1 MIRVVGANPAMD
13 RVNTWPRLR
22 LGEVNRA
29 TEVSV
34 VPGGKGFNV
43 ARAIVRL
50 GSEAAAYGFLGGH
63 IGDALR
69 QLITADGVLDRHTP
83 IAAETRV
90 CFIVVE
96 PASGRSTVLNEPGPA
111 VEADE
116 VRGFLQLL
124 RAEIQAGDLVA
135 LSGSLP
141 DSVAP
146 EIAGEVVTIAKEAAA
161 RILIDIHGEALRE
174 AVQRR
179 PWMVKCNRRELLDL
193 TSRDGD
199 EDVGISEVPGLMGLV
214 QERGVEV
221 VVVTLGADGALIAD
235 GDGVARVKVPPITE
249 VNPTGSGDLL
259 LAGLAVGL
267 ERGLS
272 PREALVLGAACGTA
286 GASHLRPE
294 LPPGFE
300 AGAWMAQIVVEPL
313 EASG

>member
-124 RAEIQAGDLVA
+124 RAEIQAGDL
-135 LSGSLP
+135 
-141 DSVAP
+141 AP
-146 EIAGEVVTIAKEAAA
+146 ASRRAAA
-161 RILIDIHGEALRE
+161 
-174 AVQRR
+174 
-179 PWMVKCNRRELLDL
+179 
-193 TSRDGD
+193 
-199 EDVGISEVPGLMGLV
+199 
-214 QERGVEV
+214 
-221 VVVTLGADGALIAD
+221 
-235 GDGVARVKVPPITE
+235 
-249 VNPTGSGDLL
+249 
-259 LAGLAVGL
+259 
-267 ERGLS
+267 S
-272 PREALVLGAACGTA
+272 P
-286 GASHLRPE
+286 
-294 LPPGFE
+294 
-300 AGAWMAQIVVEPL
+300 
-313 EASG
+313 